1 MLLYQ
6 TMSRLPTGLAIQIL
20 SELHEFVNEPGNH
33 ITDVSGELLR
43 TLSAIQERDYGQYIQ
58 ELIETGKEVLP
69 KNYLQLVKSELEKK
83 QIYYSE
89 KMIGSVLAKGSK
101 RWNVDIFEAF
111 VQVVKNYND
120 RQNDSFHTLINIVK

>member
-6 TMSRLPTGLAIQIL
+6 SMSRLPTGLAIQIL
-20 SELHEFVNEPGNH
+20 TELHSFVNEAGNQ

-43 TLSAIQERDYGQYIQ
+43 TLSAIQEKDYGQYMK
-58 ELIETGKEVLP
+58 ELIETGKGILP
-69 KNYLQLVKSELEKK
+69 KNYLQLVKIELEKK
-83 QIYYSE
+83 EIYYSE

-111 VQVVKNYND
+111 VQVVKYYND
-120 RQNDSFHTLINIVK
+120 RQADSFNTLIQTIK